1 MTSIPLLDEGDVTDE
16 PSSKRKRCEIKVSR
30 LMKVQRFKCLNYETI
45 L

>member
-30 LMKVQRFKCLNYETI
+30 LMKGTKVQMFEL
-45 L
+45 